1 MITNNMNKQIKIIL
15 ISSICLFIIG
25 ASLAGFG
32 IGVLISNG
40 TNSKSYEESTS
51 SSVMEKPRA
60 EDAEYVY
67 ITENGKKFHEYNCMS
82 IANSKTKKVT
92 LDQALKQRKEACA
105 MCYSDAKEFNEQFG
119 K

>member
-1 MITNNMNKQIKIIL
+1 MNKQIKIIL
-15 ISSICLFIIG
+15 ISSFCLFIVG
-25 ASLAGFG
+25 ALLAGFG
-32 IGVLISNG
+32 VGVLVS
-40 TNSKSYEESTS
+40 SKTDSTETEESAVS
-51 SSVMEKPRA
+51 ERVEKPRA

>member
-1 MITNNMNKQIKIIL
+1 MNRQIKIIL
-15 ISSICLFIIG
+15 ISSFCIFIIG

-32 IGVLISNG
+32 IGVLVSNS
-40 TNSKSYEESTS
+40 TNPNTTEESTS

-82 IANSKTKKVT
+82 IANSKTQKVT
-92 LDQALKQRKEACA
+92 LEQALKQRKEACA
-105 MCYSDAKEFNEQFG
+105 MCYSDAKEFNEQHG